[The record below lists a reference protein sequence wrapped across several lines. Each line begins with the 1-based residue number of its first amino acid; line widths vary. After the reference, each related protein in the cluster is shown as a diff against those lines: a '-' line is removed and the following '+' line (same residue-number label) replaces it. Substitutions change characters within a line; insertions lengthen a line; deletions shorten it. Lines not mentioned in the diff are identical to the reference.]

1 VRALEIA
8 SQLVAFERRGPGT
21 DAERRAGR
29 WLASELQDARREVR
43 IEPFWC
49 RPNWALAH
57 AWHVLL
63 ALTGSL
69 VSVSDARLG
78 AGLLLLAL
86 LSLIADALL
95 GASPGR
101 RLTPERASQN
111 VIAVPR
117 SHSDRPPETVR
128 LIVTANYDAGGTG
141 LVYRNVFRIPAA
153 WLRRATHGLAPG
165 WLGWL
170 CVGVAW
176 LLVIAVLR
184 YEGHHSTAVG
194 VAQLVPTVGLV
205 LAGALLVE
213 LGMARYGPAAGD
225 NGSGAAVALAVVR
238 ALDAAPPRRLTV
250 ELVLYGAGEGGGIG
264 LRKHLRNRRR
274 ELQSASA
281 AVIGVAPCG
290 EGQVR
295 WWTSDG
301 PLLPLRYSRRL
312 RDLCDRIARD
322 EGAPDAAFPPSG
334 NPTDTTAAAPRG
346 AGPPDATLAP
356 APTRGRGATPAF
368 PARTALLPAIAIGC
382 LDSRGLAPR
391 SHQSTD
397 LPGALEPGSMDAAVE
412 FALVLV
418 DALDAFLASPSTGTT
433 RTARQRPVRRRRRGR
448 PHERERSAEDST
460 PA

>member
-29 WLASELQDARREVR
+29 WLASELQDAGRDVW

-49 RPNWALAH
+49 RPNSALAH

-63 ALTGSL
+63 ALAGSL
-69 VSVSDARLG
+69 VSVSAARLG
-78 AGLLLLAL
+78 ASLLLLAL
-86 LSLIADALL
+86 LSLIADSLL
-95 GASPGR
+95 GISPGR

-111 VIAVPR
+111 VIAVAR
-117 SHSDRPPETVR
+117 SDGDRSPETVR
-128 LIVTANYDAGGTG
+128 LIVTANYDAGRTG
-141 LVYRNVFRIPAA
+141 LVYRNAFRIPAA
-153 WLRRATHGLAPG
+153 WLRRAARGLAPG
-165 WLGWL
+165 WLGWV
-170 CVGVAW
+170 CVGVVW

-205 LAGALLVE
+205 LAGAFLVE
-213 LGMARYGPAAGD
+213 LGTARYGPAAGD

-281 AVIGVAPCG
+281 AVIGVAACG

-301 PLLPLRYSRRL
+301 PLVPLRYSRRL
-312 RDLCDRIARD
+312 RDLCARIATD
-322 EGAPDAAFPPSG
+322 EGAPFPSSG
-334 NPTDTTAAAPRG
+334 NPTDTTAAAAPRVG
-346 AGPPDATLAP
+346 GPPDTTPAP

-368 PARTALLPAIAIGC
+368 PARIARLPAIAIGR

-397 LPGALEPGSMDAAVE
+397 LPGALDPGSVDAAVE

-418 DALDAFLASPSTGTT
+418 DALDAFLATPGTGAT
-433 RTARQRPVRRRRRGR
+433 RTGRHRPVRRRRHGR
-448 PHERERSAEDST
+448 PHERDRAPEDST